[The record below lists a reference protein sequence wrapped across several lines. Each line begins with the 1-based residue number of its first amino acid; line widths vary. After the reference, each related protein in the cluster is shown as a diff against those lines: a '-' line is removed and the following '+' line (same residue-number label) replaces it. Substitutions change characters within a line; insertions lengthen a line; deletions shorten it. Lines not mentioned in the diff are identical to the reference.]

1 MANASRFGFASTTD
15 EVLDG
20 IDLSGKAAL
29 VTGASGGL
37 GEETARALAAHGAS
51 VAMTARDLPRGEA
64 AAEKIRNSTG
74 NTNVEVIEL
83 ELDSLASVR
92 KCADAYV
99 ASHDRLD
106 LLINKLAGVM
116 ACPFGKTQ
124 DGFETQQFG
133 TNHPRS
139 LRAHQPADAGAP
151 RRSSGTHHQSQLRRS
166 PRLERAL
173 RRSQLRDDRLRQVR
187 LLRSKQDGQH
197 PVLGQLDRRQPTE
210 GSRSFAVH
218 PGAIVTDLGRHMQ
231 PADIE
236 QMMSSAPAGTKL
248 EFKQVASG
256 AATSCYAATSSDLD
270 GRGGLYLEDCG
281 VAEVLDEN
289 GMDGVCSYAL
299 DADAAQR
306 LWTLSEQLVGERFD
320 P

>member
-15 EVLDG
+15 EVLEG

-83 ELDSLASVR
+83 ALDSLASVR
-92 KCADAYV
+92 KCADGYV

-106 LLINKLAGVM
+106 LLINNAGVM

-124 DGFETQQFG
+124 DGFEQQFG
-133 TNHPRS
+133 TNHLGHFVLTNRLMPV
-139 LRAHQPADAGAP
+139 LLAGAP
-151 RRSSGTHHQSQLRRS
+151 GRIINLSSGGHRASNVLFNDPNFETTDYDKFVSYGQSKTANILFS
-166 PRLERAL
+166 VE
-173 RRSQLRDDRLRQVR
+173 
-187 LLRSKQDGQH
+187 
-197 PVLGQLDRRQPTE
+197 LDRRLADR
-210 GSRSFAVH
+210 GIRSFAVH

-236 QMMSSAPAGTKL
+236 QMMSSAPAGTRL

-256 AATSCYAATSSDLD
+256 AATTCYAATSSDLD

-281 VAEVLDEN
+281 VAEVLDEDA
-289 GMDGVCSYAL
+289 MEGVCSYAL
-299 DADAAQR
+299 DAEAAQR

-320 P
+320 L